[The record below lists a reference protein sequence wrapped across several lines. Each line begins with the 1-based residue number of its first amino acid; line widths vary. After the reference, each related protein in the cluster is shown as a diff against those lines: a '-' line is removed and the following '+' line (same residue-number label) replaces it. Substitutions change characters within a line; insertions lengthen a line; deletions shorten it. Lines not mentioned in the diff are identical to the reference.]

1 MSEHIIYH
9 IADGIATL
17 TLNRPKVLNA
27 INYDLLKELDELL
40 DQAAADDSLRVLILT
55 GSGKAF
61 AAGAD
66 IAQQAGS
73 LLEPVQPGR
82 RAGGNGAG
90 GSGQMGAVR
99 LRDLPQ
105 TGMFPDPDSGS
116 SQRLCTGRRM

>member
-61 AAGAD
+61 AAGA
-66 IAQQAGS
+66 
-73 LLEPVQPGR
+73 
-82 RAGGNGAG
+82 

-105 TGMFPDPDSGS
+105 TGMFPGPDSGS
-116 SQRLCTGRRM
+116 SQRLCAGWRM

>member
-61 AAGAD
+61 CS
-66 IAQQAGS
+66 GS
-73 LLEPVQPGR
+73 RHRP
-82 RAGGNGAG
+82 AGGNESG

-116 SQRLCTGRRM
+116 SQRLCAGWRM